1 MKNKSFYR
9 VPFCNCPIVSIDGYD
24 GTVHRGPFQ
33 KYRSRPIVMD
43 GPDATVRDAF
53 IKCLESRPLDL
64 RPTIHMLPA
73 RLHLDRYNASNHAR
87 V

>member
-9 VPFCNCPIVSIDGYD
+9 ASFRNRSIVSIDGYD
-24 GTVHRGPFQ
+24 GTVHRGPFR

-43 GPDATVRDAF
+43 SPDATVRDAF
-53 IKCLESRPLDL
+53 IKRLESRPLDL
-64 RPTIHMLPA
+64 HPTIQMLPA
-73 RLHLDRYNASNHAR
+73 RLDLDRYNASNHAR